1 MEGSADFLDR
11 LTAALAVRS
20 QWLETA
26 LIPRLK
32 DVLTAYDAQFEGV
45 VGLIIR
51 KGLLREDPYNY
62 DQAFTDIVIPKD
74 DMLPEFENSDELS
87 FRLTA
92 FRRQLK
98 FAITEYPLDLSSL
111 ALARLK
117 KLSALLFYVN
127 WLDFGEGSKSPTT
140 KAFARTFMKVRMG
153 SDTMASQIL
162 KDSEMQIM
170 KTLKEVRGILADLI
184 SYDREAWKCEL
195 RHSVLS
201 GISFGEGARRDDV
214 LKAIRRGFAQAM
226 SAKPWYPALEEEVAD
241 EELSADGEARKQ
253 KILSGLAL
261 PEPARAESAPERNG
275 REFLLDAIRIISR
288 PHEEIATA
296 LAVLEEN
303 EKLLGAPRQSGG
315 WLKRLFGGGG
325 GPKEADRTYK
335 VEYSE
340 PGSPS
345 VKVESIDFASFV
357 AEAGKKASMLGS
369 LASGGGSAF
378 RKVESTG
385 NGPLASFVDRQLTD
399 VLLIHRRLGSLNTL
413 FQARAAADKRNL
425 RGIKVEL
432 LTIKNSLVKAN
443 QKRHEFK
450 DEGAE

>member
-1 MEGSADFLDR
+1 MEGSAEFLDR
-11 LTAALAVRS
+11 LTAALAKRS
-20 QWLETA
+20 QWLESA

-32 DVLTAYDAQFEGV
+32 DVLAAYDAQFEGV

-62 DQAFTDIVIPKD
+62 EQSFTDIVIPKD

-87 FRLTA
+87 YRLSA

-98 FAITEYPLDLSSL
+98 FVITEYSLELPTL

-117 KLSALLFYVN
+117 KLSSLLFYVN
-127 WLDFGEGSKSPTT
+127 WLDFGDGSKSPTT

-162 KDSEMQIM
+162 KDSEMQIL
-170 KTLKEVRGILADLI
+170 KTLQEVRGILADLI

-201 GISFGEGARRDDV
+201 AVPVEGAKRDDV
-214 LKAIRRGFAQAM
+214 LKSIRRGFAQKM
-226 SAKPWYPALEEEVAD
+226 SSKPWYPALAEEVAD
-241 EELSADGEARKQ
+241 EELSADGEERKQ
-253 KILSGLAL
+253 KILASLAL
-261 PEPARAESAPERNG
+261 PEPARAEAAPEPNG
-275 REFLLDAIRIISR
+275 REVLLDAIRILSR
-288 PHEEIATA
+288 PHEDIATA

-303 EKLLGAPRQSGG
+303 EKALGTPKASGG
-315 WLKRLFGGGG
+315 WLKKLFGAGA
-325 GPKEADRTYK
+325 PKETDRTYK
-335 VEYSE
+335 VQYSD
-340 PGSPS
+340 PGSPAI
-345 VKVESIDFASFV
+345 KVESIDFAAFL
-357 AEAGKKASMLGS
+357 AETGKKASMLGS
-369 LASGGGSAF
+369 LAAGSGPAF
-378 RKVESTG
+378 RKLESTG
-385 NGPLASFVDRQLTD
+385 DGPLASFVDRQLTD

-413 FQARAAADKRNL
+413 FQARAAADRKTL

-443 QKRHEFK
+443 QRRHEYK
-450 DEGAE
+450 DEGAV